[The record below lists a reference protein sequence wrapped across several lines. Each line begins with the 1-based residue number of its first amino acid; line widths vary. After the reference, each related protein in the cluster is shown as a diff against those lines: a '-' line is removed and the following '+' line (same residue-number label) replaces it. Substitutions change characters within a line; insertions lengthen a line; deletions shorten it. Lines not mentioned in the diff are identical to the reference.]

1 LQSTTI
7 DENSI
12 KYFSTRRNK
21 IKMKLICS
29 PRITSFCLFKLSHA
43 VLLSS
48 YLKAQL
54 TPKSIDGL
62 MSGSDSFL
70 GKHFFYFQRARFRYS
85 LLRFWV
91 FWSGS
96 LSPLC

>member
-1 LQSTTI
+1 MILQSTTI

-12 KYFSTRRNK
+12 KYFSTLRNK

-29 PRITSFCLFKLSHA
+29 PRNANFCLFKLSQA

-62 MSGSDSFL
+62 MSGSDSF
-70 GKHFFYFQRARFRYS
+70 
-85 LLRFWV
+85 
-91 FWSGS
+91 
-96 LSPLC
+96 